1 MGRALQAAQ
10 VTVSRGGESF
20 WATRQEHLVMGKC
33 YEETLFR
40 ERLIEM
46 CEIPHMLSWG
56 TSEKG
61 SMGRVKLDE
70 EESRG
75 LKELPFLSVRES
87 RRVPWSATV
96 VKERIPFVLRWL
108 MSTLIKTVVMTG
120 VQDWL

>member
-1 MGRALQAAQ
+1 
-10 VTVSRGGESF
+10 
-20 WATRQEHLVMGKC
+20 MGKC